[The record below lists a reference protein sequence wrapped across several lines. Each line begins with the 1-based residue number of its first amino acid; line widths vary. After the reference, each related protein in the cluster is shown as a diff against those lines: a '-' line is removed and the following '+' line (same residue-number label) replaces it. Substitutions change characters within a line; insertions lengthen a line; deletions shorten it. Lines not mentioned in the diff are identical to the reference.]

1 MAIETTDLFVLQK
14 DGGELRKAS
23 FKDIQDGVIDGIP
36 SGDYLRIDSGA
47 GDQTV
52 QSTGTTTFNGDVE
65 AGGDVINT
73 GGNFTA
79 TPTETPNNNRSWLY
93 QVGGSVLNTITDARF
108 FYSHPNFTGTGT
120 LPSIIHFQ
128 AQPNSRP
135 PVTLTVNQQV
145 GFNAGAN
152 LTGDTV
158 TNAYGFKSDL
168 NASSNN
174 NYSFYAA
181 GDAPSFFQGIT
192 EHKSGVKVTGDSAGA
207 TLGNGAVG
215 LALRTGPASIAY
227 WGGNVGAALRID
239 GEIDYTGNIINGG
252 LFGAGEVTLTGT
264 DPAIDVYNV
273 FFASSGSSTFP
284 NKVNKVCGLRVDNNI
299 ANAVDFA
306 QTNSEAFGVYS
317 SIEVNASDKRYNF
330 YAAGSA
336 PSFFQGIT
344 EHKSGVKVTGGDEA
358 NVVNGIGSAQFG
370 DQRLYTIAGGVRV
383 AQFAFDGTT
392 VLGFNGIAA
401 GKDPLTIRSDNAP
414 SVAGGSNL
422 INFQGRNSGDSI
434 STFGKFGTV
443 LQENAG
449 AGGGIAKFAFEL
461 NSGGG
466 VVEKAYVGARENFFV
481 NDTYIGGTSSRS
493 TRELWEST
501 LTEEQKEQLSAG
513 TLAIPANVSTPGDGE
528 FVRQWWY
535 DQQSAEDQAL
545 IDSGE
550 LEYPSHFQAANFVD
564 TFDLGVG
571 TRIHLLSNGDA
582 VFKDKL
588 FNGNR
593 NGRDTIW
600 TFSQNVTPRC
610 QIEGGLSDG
619 AHLLITRP
627 SDTEFGGYVT
637 LAKSRG
643 NGIGSS
649 AVVQEDDS
657 LGQFRWSGDDGTNFE
672 VGASIEAFVDG
683 TPGNDNMPGRIE
695 FATTPSGS
703 KNPVR
708 RLTIDSTGL
717 ATFGGLVE
725 FSHGVKV
732 TGGDAASVV
741 NGIGSRTYNDQRL
754 YIFAGGQS
762 PAQFAFDGTTVL
774 GFDGVA
780 ANKDPLT
787 IRSDNA
793 PSVAGNT
800 NLINFQGRNTGNVSS
815 TFGKFGTVLQENAG
829 AGGGVAKFAFEL
841 NSGGGVEEKAY
852 VGARENFFVNDT
864 YIGGDTDDLGKST
877 NITLNSNGQ
886 GLFSQRVTVGEYENG
901 TSGCRSFNTGYT
913 QVRDDAGAGGYE
925 CYKGGI
931 TTAFP
936 YC

>member
-1 MAIETTDLFVLQK
+1 M
-14 DGGELRKAS
+14 
-23 FKDIQDGVIDGIP
+23 
-36 SGDYLRIDSGA
+36 
-47 GDQTV
+47 
-52 QSTGTTTFNGDVE
+52 
-65 AGGDVINT
+65 
-73 GGNFTA
+73 
-79 TPTETPNNNRSWLY
+79 
-93 QVGGSVLNTITDARF
+93 
-108 FYSHPNFTGTGT
+108 
-120 LPSIIHFQ
+120 
-128 AQPNSRP
+128 
-135 PVTLTVNQQV
+135 
-145 GFNAGAN
+145 
-152 LTGDTV
+152 
-158 TNAYGFKSDL
+158 
-168 NASSNN
+168 
-174 NYSFYAA
+174 
-181 GDAPSFFQGIT
+181 
-192 EHKSGVKVTGDSAGA
+192 
-207 TLGNGAVG
+207 
-215 LALRTGPASIAY
+215 IA
-227 WGGNVGAALRID
+227 
-239 GEIDYTGNIINGG
+239 
-252 LFGAGEVTLTGT
+252 
-264 DPAIDVYNV
+264 
-273 FFASSGSSTFP
+273 
-284 NKVNKVCGLRVDNNI
+284 
-299 ANAVDFA
+299 
-306 QTNSEAFGVYS
+306 
-317 SIEVNASDKRYNF
+317 
-330 YAAGSA
+330 
-336 PSFFQGIT
+336 
-344 EHKSGVKVTGGDEA
+344 
-358 NVVNGIGSAQFG
+358 
-370 DQRLYTIAGGVRV
+370 
-383 AQFAFDGTT
+383 
-392 VLGFNGIAA
+392 
-401 GKDPLTIRSDNAP
+401 
-414 SVAGGSNL
+414 
-422 INFQGRNSGDSI
+422 
-434 STFGKFGTV
+434 
-443 LQENAG
+443 
-449 AGGGIAKFAFEL
+449 
-461 NSGGG
+461 
-466 VVEKAYVGARENFFV
+466 
-481 NDTYIGGTSSRS
+481 
-493 TRELWEST
+493 
-501 LTEEQKEQLSAG
+501 
-513 TLAIPANVSTPGDGE
+513 
-528 FVRQWWY
+528 
-535 DQQSAEDQAL
+535 
-545 IDSGE
+545 GE
-550 LEYPSHFQAANFVD
+550 LEYPTHFQAANFVD

-864 YIGGDTDDLGKST
+864 YIGGTTTRNTRELWESTLTEEQQEQLAAGTLAVPASVFTPGDGSFARQWWYDQQSAEDQALIDSGELEYPSHFQAANFVDTFDLGVTT
-877 NITLNSNGQ
+877 NINLLGSSGRGEFSGGVKVTGGGGLGVVDGLAKVPQGDVVLYTNSQPRLFIGQ
-886 GLFSQRVTVGEYENG
+886 EGNVGINDFSRPTALFSVRGDAISNDPNTYYGLSVDNNIPVT
-901 TSGCRSFNTGYT
+901 
-913 QVRDDAGAGGYE
+913 GAGGVTTKTVFSAE
-925 CYKGGI
+925 IKPITKGALPDATIYNVFSGI
-931 TTAFP
+931 NKTAGKCKIFQGYHAENTITDAGTNFNAGFYSAVINGTHPNFNFYAAGAAPNYFAGALTGGNTDAAPNWTINADGTSNIKTSDTLTVKDFGAKGDGTDIPEVQGGDGAQTSAINAALDWWVAEPYRHLHFP
-936 YC
+936 EGTYVILR